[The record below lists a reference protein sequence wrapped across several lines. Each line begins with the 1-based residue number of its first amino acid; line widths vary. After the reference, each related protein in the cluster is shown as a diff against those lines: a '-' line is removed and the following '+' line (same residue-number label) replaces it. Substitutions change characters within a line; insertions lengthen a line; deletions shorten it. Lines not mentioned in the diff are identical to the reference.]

1 MFSIWSLLQHQGRL
15 LNYALLSLA
24 RQWQKQAFFVLIY
37 SLVVGFFASII
48 FFTDALRQETQMV
61 LKDLP
66 ELWVQK
72 LAGGRLVPM
81 PQSFVDS
88 LQNIR
93 GIQKVEA
100 RIWGYNFDSPT
111 GAVFTLIGSDKL
123 LDGLELIEGKSSGRL
138 ADNEALCGTGFL
150 ELRGLRLQENITL
163 LDSEGTIQSFKV
175 VGSFESASDLLTRD
189 LIILS
194 PKSARKILALPAQ
207 ACTDVALHVANP
219 QEIENIGRKIDRRFA
234 GIRVVSATELRRT
247 YEALFGW
254 RGGIFI
260 YGAMLS
266 LLAFMILAWD
276 RASGLSQQE
285 RKELGVLK
293 AIGWQISEVLWLKFW
308 EGIVVALTSSL
319 IGILLAY
326 LHVFWLQAPLL
337 RPFLIGWSVL
347 YPHYD
352 LMPFLS
358 GGSILLILSLS
369 LIPYLTATLY
379 PAWRAAIIDPSEA
392 MQ

>member
-1 MFSIWSLLQHQGRL
+1 MKSLFQHQGRL
-15 LNYALLSLA
+15 LNYALLSLG
-24 RQWQKQAFFVLIY
+24 RQWQKQAAFMLIY

-48 FFTDALRQETQMV
+48 FFTDALRQETQLV
-61 LKDLP
+61 LEDLP

-81 PQSFVDS
+81 EAAFVDS

-93 GIQKVEA
+93 GVQRIEP
-100 RIWGYNFDSPT
+100 RIWGYNFDNPT
-111 GAVFTLIGSDKL
+111 GAVFTVIGSDQL
-123 LDGLELIEGKSSGRL
+123 LDGLELIEGKAKGKL

-150 ELRGLRLQENITL
+150 ELRGLNLQENITV
-163 LDSEGTIQSFKV
+163 LDSEGKIRTFKA
-175 VGSFESASDLLTRD
+175 VGSFESSSDLLTRD

-194 PKSARKILALPAQ
+194 PEPARQLLALPESTY
-207 ACTDVALHVANP
+207 TDIALHIVNP
-219 QEIENIGRKIDRRFA
+219 QEIDNIGRKIDRRFA

-260 YGAMLS
+260 YGGMLS

-285 RKELGVLK
+285 RKELGILK
-293 AIGWQISEVLWLKFW
+293 AIGWQIPEVLWLKFW

-319 IGILLAY
+319 IGIILAY
-326 LHVFWLQAPLL
+326 VHVFWLQAPLL
-337 RPFLIGWSVL
+337 RPFLVGWSVL
-347 YPHYD
+347 YPQYN
-352 LMPFLS
+352 LMPFIS

-379 PAWRAAIIDPSEA
+379 PAWRGAIIDPSEA